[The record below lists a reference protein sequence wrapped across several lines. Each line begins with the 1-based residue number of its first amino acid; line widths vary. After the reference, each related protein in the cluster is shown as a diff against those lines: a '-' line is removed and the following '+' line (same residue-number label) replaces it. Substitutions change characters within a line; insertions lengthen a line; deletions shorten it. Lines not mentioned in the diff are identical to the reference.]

1 MRMRMRMWMWMI
13 QWRRPTFSTFT
24 HPGSRV
30 PLWQRRGGGPGP
42 QTSPW
47 TTCCSWH
54 RGWLPTPAISY
65 HGRLS
70 VAKKD
75 PSSNILPPMTV
86 FISLPLFF
94 RSSRARLNW
103 KPFLLTFGRWN
114 FRCSTGLNTICRD
127 HRQHSWLLRDRSHNN
142 HDYLRLWWFSAGS
155 ADHWEG
161 AGLAPQGHD
170 LQVWTKHTFHICSA
184 SFFYLYLFVKNQPH
198 IT

>member
-1 MRMRMRMWMWMI
+1 MWMWMWMWRWRI
-13 QWRRPTFSTFT
+13 QWRRSTYSTFN
-24 HPGSRV
+24 HPGPRV
-30 PLWQRRGGGPGP
+30 PLWQRRGGGPGR

-54 RGWLPTPAISY
+54 RGWLPTPAIWY

-75 PSSNILPPMTV
+75 PPSHILPPMTV
-86 FISLPLFF
+86 FISPPLFF

-114 FRCSTGLNTICRD
+114 FRCSTGLNSTCRD
-127 HRQHSWLLRDRSHNN
+127 HRHNN
-142 HDYLRLWWFSAGS
+142 HDYLRLWCFSAGS
-155 ADHWEG
+155 ADHWES

-184 SFFYLYLFVKNQPH
+184 SFLSEPGPIIVYPCQ
-198 IT
+198 